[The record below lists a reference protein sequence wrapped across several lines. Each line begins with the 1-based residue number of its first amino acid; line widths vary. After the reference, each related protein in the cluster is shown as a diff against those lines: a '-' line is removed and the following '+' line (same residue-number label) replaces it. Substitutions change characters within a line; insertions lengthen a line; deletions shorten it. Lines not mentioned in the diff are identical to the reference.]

1 MVEALA
7 KLFAER
13 RKGKEAAV
21 SPVIEKT
28 SDESPPRTLS
38 RHFEADV
45 EPATLTIAPR
55 GKSIISAARAAS
67 RLLRAKHLRV

>member
-21 SPVIEKT
+21 SPVIEET

-38 RHFEADV
+38 RHLEANV

-55 GKSIISAARAAS
+55 VNPSSQPREPRADS
-67 RLLRAKHLRV
+67 